1 MLRLSQKK
9 DTLLSTSKNSATNSS
24 TSWSVKGTC
33 TMKVKM
39 ELFALQDWQV
49 LNLQKV

>member
-39 ELFALQDWQV
+39 ELFVQDWQV
-49 LNLQKV
+49 LNLHKV